1 MARKLAGRSIALTG
15 PRKAAEM
22 AKLVENMGGIPLI
35 RPAQGTVF
43 LDDAK
48 LRGDIESWIAE
59 PPSWTILTT
68 GMGLDALFQMAE
80 DMGALQTFLSSLEQS
95 SLAARGYKTV
105 NALKK
110 RGLVPIVRDDD
121 GSTAGLIRGL
131 ESYALEGKSVILQ
144 LHGDPAPKLAAWL
157 IGQGAEVRQ
166 VLPYQHI
173 PPEQEHLAQL
183 LAEILDAKADA
194 VAFTS
199 APQVR
204 NLVEYAR
211 ERGQLAQLVSAFE
224 GSVVA
229 AAVGKITAQALREEG
244 VSRIVVPPEDE
255 RMGSMMVEL
264 GRYFAQTS

>member
-1 MARKLAGRSIALTG
+1 MARNLAGKKIALTG

-43 LDDAK
+43 LDDVK
-48 LRGDIESWIAE
+48 LLEDIKAWIAT
-59 PPSWTILTT
+59 PPAWVILTT
-68 GMGLDALFQMAE
+68 GMGLDAIAQVAE
-80 DMGALQTFLSSLEQS
+80 EMGAGAALLEVLQGSSI
-95 SLAARGYKTV
+95 AARGYKTV
-105 NALKK
+105 GALKK
-110 RGLVPIVRDDD
+110 RGLVPLVRDDD

-131 ESYALEGKSVILQ
+131 ESHSFQGAEVILQ
-144 LHGDPAPKLAAWL
+144 LHGDPAPKLMKWL
-157 IGQGAEVRQ
+157 KEQGAEVRE

-173 PPEQEHLAQL
+173 APEEAELSRL
-183 LAEILDAKADA
+183 LAEITAAELDA

-211 ERGQLAQLVSAFE
+211 TKGRLPELVSAFS
-224 GSVVA
+224 GPVVA

-244 VSRIVVPPEDE
+244 IERICSPEEDE

-264 GRYFAQTS
+264 GRYFIRN

>member
-1 MARKLAGRSIALTG
+1 MARNLAGKKIALTG

-43 LDDAK
+43 LDDVK
-48 LRGDIESWIAE
+48 LRKDIEAWIAN
-59 PPSWTILTT
+59 PPAWVILTT
-68 GMGLDALFQMAE
+68 GMGLDAIDQVAE
-80 DMGALQTFLSSLEQS
+80 EMGAGAALLEALQGSSI
-95 SLAARGYKTV
+95 AARGYKTV

-110 RGLVPIVRDDD
+110 RGLIPIVRDDD

-131 ESYALEGKSVILQ
+131 ASYPFQGADVILQ
-144 LHGDPAPKLAAWL
+144 LHGDPAPKLTAWL
-157 IGQGAEVRQ
+157 QEQGAQVRE

-173 PPEQEHLAQL
+173 APEEAELARL
-183 LAEILDAKADA
+183 LAEITAAELDA

-199 APQVR
+199 GPQVR
-204 NLVEYAR
+204 NLIEYAR
-211 ERGQLAQLVSAFE
+211 AKGELPKLVSAFS
-224 GSVVA
+224 GPVVA

-244 VSRIVVPPEDE
+244 IERVCSPEEDE

-264 GRYFAQTS
+264 GRYFVRN